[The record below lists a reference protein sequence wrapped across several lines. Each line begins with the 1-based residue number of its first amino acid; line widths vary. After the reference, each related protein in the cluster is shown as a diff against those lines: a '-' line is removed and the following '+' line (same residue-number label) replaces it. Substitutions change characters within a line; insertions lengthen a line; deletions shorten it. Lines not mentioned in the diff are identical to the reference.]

1 MVKVIRS
8 LIIIFVFSSSMA
20 FSRAQSFAYHSVKGI
35 SRIKKEANEQFKPL
49 KDILRDF
56 EKSYRVSIM
65 FDSKLVEKVQIP
77 VDREINKQTI
87 ETALTTLLRPSNINY
102 KKVAEKFYI
111 INMNDKSVSAG
122 IITGTGSFEPAYQKT
137 SPAFPNDHALP
148 ANQLAEQQNTTTGR
162 VTDAATGQSIPGV
175 SVKLKG
181 TMTTAVTDGSG
192 KYSIRT
198 SGSGILVFSYIS
210 YLSKEVT
217 LSGAAV
223 VNVQLET
230 DQQKLN
236 EVVVVGY
243 GTQKK
248 RNLTGSIATLTAT
261 NIKDIPVTSFE
272 NAIQG
277 QMAGVQVQEPSGEP
291 GAATTIR
298 VRGIG
303 SISAGNEPLY
313 VVDGF
318 PVSKNV
324 ESAIQGDVARRT
336 VAFRPAPANPLGT
349 IAPGDIQSIEVLK
362 DAAAAAI
369 YGSRGSN
376 GVIIITTKKGKR
388 DGTTAINFDSYYGV
402 QSVANKVDLM
412 DAAQLTQ
419 YVYDA
424 KNNAYLQDIPTAN
437 INDPN
442 SVRYTKTTNTSY
454 FLPAAFV
461 NPTGV
466 DTDWQ
471 DVLFKTAAVQN
482 YNLSL
487 AGGAEKLGYYVSGNY
502 YNQQGI
508 IPSTGFK
515 RYSFRV
521 NLDSDPIKNLH
532 VGVTLNPSF
541 TDQARG
547 STSAPYFADPP
558 GSVYTALV
566 TSPTVS
572 PFLPDGSINQTNN
585 QSHLNTENGTGT
597 NMTASS
603 NPLAVVK
610 HIHDDLSQFRTF
622 ANAYAE
628 YKILD
633 GLKYKLMAGTDIN
646 NYNRKYY
653 RERAFLDRAA
663 TVGIPYGQS
672 NSSLETNWL
681 VENTLSYEKSFGNH
695 NLSAVAGYTAQRNKI
710 RMNQVQAENFP
721 DDLVQTVSGG
731 QVTGGTATEEEWS
744 LASYLGRINYSW
756 KDKYLLSATVRSD
769 RASRFGEGNKVG
781 YFPSFSA
788 GWRVSDEPF
797 MKKLTFINDLK
808 IRGSWGKTGNFLIP
822 NYASIGLLNPYNYVL
837 GNVVVNGVAPSTPS
851 NSLLTWEKNT
861 QTDIGMDLSL
871 FKNRIFVSLD
881 WYRKLTSNLL
891 LNVQVPATVGYGA
904 SNPLQNIGEVENKG
918 FEVSLTTHNLEG
930 RFTWSTDMNFSTNK
944 NEVLRLGASGDPI
957 LSTGGAGIRH
967 ITRIGDPI
975 GSYYGYVVDGIY
987 QTQQDIA
994 NAPVDRLAP
1003 NARPGDFRFKDING
1017 DGIIDARDRTVIGN
1031 YQPDYTYGITNRFG
1045 FKRIELSFL
1054 IQGVEGA
1061 EVLNLTR
1068 RHLGN
1073 GEANTNSYAFETNR
1087 WISAAQPGDGKTP
1100 RADRNGDLHGF
1111 NNRPSSY
1118 QVEDASYIRLRNVT
1132 IAYSVPDK
1140 WVGKVFSSLRV
1151 YAAGANLFTKTDY
1164 VGYNPEVNNQ
1174 STSTGVQGEDYGAY
1188 PLSKTFTF
1196 GINAS
1201 FK

>member
-8 LIIIFVFSSSMA
+8 LIIILIFSSSLA
-20 FSRAQSFAYHSVKGI
+20 YSRAQSFAYHVAKERSGI
-35 SRIKKEANEQFKPL
+35 TKEATEQFKPL
-49 KDILRDF
+49 KDILKEF

-65 FDSKLVEKVQIP
+65 FDSKLVERIRIP
-77 VDREINKQTI
+77 VNREINKETI
-87 ETALTTLLRPSNINY
+87 ETALSTLLSPSNIKF
-102 KKVAEKFYI
+102 KKVADKFYI
-111 INMNDKSVSAG
+111 INMNDKSAA
-122 IITGTGSFEPAYQKT
+122 IGSSIDIADFDPSYPKMMT
-137 SPAFPNDHALP
+137 AFPNDNAAAILP
-148 ANQLAEQQNTTTGR
+148 ANVSQSVVTGR
-162 VTDAATGQSIPGV
+162 VTDAATGESIPGA

-181 TMTTAVTDGSG
+181 TTTTAVTDGTG
-192 KYSIRT
+192 KYSIRASVGGT
-198 SGSGILVFSYIS
+198 LVFSYIS
-210 YLSKEVT
+210 YLSKEVQLT
-217 LSGAAV
+217 GATV
-223 VNVQLET
+223 VNVQLAT

-248 RNLTGSIATLTAT
+248 RNLTGSIATLSA
-261 NIKDIPVTSFE
+261 NSIKDIPVTSFE

-388 DGTTAINFDSYYGV
+388 DGTTSINFDSYYGV

-412 DAAQLTQ
+412 NSTELAA
-419 YVYDA
+419 YVKDA
-424 KNNAYLQDIPTAN
+424 KNNAYVQDIAGAN
-437 INDPN
+437 ANDPN

-454 FLPAAFV
+454 FIGDAFV

-466 DTDWQ
+466 NTDWQ
-471 DVLFKTAAVQN
+471 DVLFKSAPVKN

-487 AGGAEKLGYYVSGNY
+487 AGGAEKLGYYISGNY
-502 YNQQGI
+502 YNQEGV

-532 VGVTLNPSF
+532 IGVNLNPSF
-541 TDQARG
+541 TDQAKG

-558 GSVYTALV
+558 GAVYTALV

-572 PFLPDGSINQTNN
+572 PYLADGSINQSNN

-610 HIHDDLSQFRTF
+610 YIHDDLTQFRTF

-646 NYNRKYY
+646 NYNRNYY
-653 RERAFLDRAA
+653 REKAFLDRAA

-681 VENTLSYEKSFGNH
+681 VENTLSYDKTIGNH
-695 NLSAVAGYTAQRNKI
+695 NFSAVAGYTAQKNKI
-710 RMNQVQAENFP
+710 RMNQVNAENFP

-731 QVTGGTATEEEWS
+731 QVTGGTATEEEWA
-744 LASYLGRINYSW
+744 LVSYLGRLNYSY
-756 KDKYLLSATVRSD
+756 KDRYLLSATVRSD

-797 MKKLTFINDLK
+797 MKKITFINDLK

-871 FKNRIFVSLD
+871 IKNRIFVSLD

-891 LNVQVPATVGYGA
+891 LNVQVPAIVGYGNA
-904 SNPLQNIGEVENKG
+904 NPLQNIGEVENKG
-918 FEVSLTTHNLEG
+918 FEVSVTTHNLEG
-930 RFTWSTDMNFSTNK
+930 SFTWSTDMNFSTNDNK
-944 NEVLRLGASGDPI
+944 VLKLGASGDPI

-967 ITRIGDPI
+967 VTRIGDPV

-987 QTQQDIA
+987 QTQQDIT
-994 NAPVDRLAP
+994 NAPRDLLAP
-1003 NARPGDFRFKDING
+1003 NARPGDFKFKDVNG
-1017 DGIIDARDRTVIGN
+1017 DGKIDANDRTVIGN

-1045 FKRIELSFL
+1045 FKRVELSFL

-1073 GEANTNSYAFETNR
+1073 GEANTNSYAFETGR
-1087 WISAAQPGDGKTP
+1087 WISAEQPGDGKTP

-1111 NNRPSSY
+1111 NNRPSNY
-1118 QVEDASYIRLRNVT
+1118 QVEDASYLRLRNVT
-1132 IAYSVPDK
+1132 VAYSLPEK
-1140 WVGKVFSSLRV
+1140 WVGKYFSSLRV
-1151 YAAGANLFTKTDY
+1151 YVSGTNLYTKTDY

-1174 STSTGVQGEDYGAY
+1174 STASGVQGEDYGAY

>member
-1 MVKVIRS
+1 MVTILRLLTICLIVGNS
-8 LIIIFVFSSSMA
+8 LA
-20 FSRAQSFAYHSVKGI
+20 YARAQSFAYHATGTKV
-35 SRIKKEANEQFKPL
+35 RTYAAVNEQFRPL
-49 KDILRDF
+49 KDVLKEL
-56 EKSYRVSIM
+56 EKAYKVSIM
-65 FDSKLVEKVQIP
+65 FNSKQIEKIKIP
-77 VDREINKQTI
+77 VKREIKKETI
-87 ETALTTLLRPSNINY
+87 ETALTSLLSPSNITY
-102 KKVAEKFYI
+102 KKIGDQFYI
-111 INMNDKSVSAG
+111 INTNDKNTSALPPFPETDVVQAEVRPESASETSSAALQSKQT
-122 IITGTGSFEPAYQKT
+122 IITGK
-137 SPAFPNDHALP
+137 
-148 ANQLAEQQNTTTGR
+148 
-162 VTDAATGQSIPGV
+162 VTDAINGESIPGV

-181 TMTTAVTDGSG
+181 TSTTAATDASG
-192 KYSIRT
+192 KYSIRVT
-198 SGSGILVFSYIS
+198 GNGILVFSYIS
-210 YLSKEVT
+210 YMTKEVQLT
-217 LSGAAV
+217 GAST
-223 VNVQLET
+223 VNVMLQP

-243 GTQKK
+243 GTQQK
-248 RNLTGSIATLTAT
+248 RNLTGSISTLTAK
-261 NIKDIPVTSFE
+261 NIKDIPVSSFE

-277 QMAGVQVQEPSGEP
+277 QIPGVQVQEPSGEP

-298 VRGIG
+298 VRGVG

-349 IAPGDIQSIEVLK
+349 ISPGDTQSIEVLK

-388 DGTTAINFDSYYGV
+388 DGTTAVNFDSYYGV
-402 QSVANKVDLM
+402 QSLANKVKLM
-412 DAAQLTQ
+412 NAAQLSQ
-419 YVYDA
+419 YVLEA
-424 KNNAYLQDIPTAN
+424 KNNAYLQDIPGAN

-442 SVRYTKTTNTSY
+442 SVRYTKSTNTSY
-454 FLPAAFV
+454 YLPTAFI

-471 DVLFKTAAVQN
+471 DILFKTAAVQN
-482 YNLSL
+482 YSVSL
-487 AGGAEKLGYYVSGNY
+487 AGGAEKLGYYISGNY
-502 YNQQGI
+502 FNQAGI
-508 IPSTGFK
+508 IDKTGFK
-515 RYSFRV
+515 RYSFRI
-521 NLDSDPIKNLH
+521 NLESDPVKNLKI
-532 VGVTLNPSF
+532 GINLNPSF

-558 GSVYTALV
+558 GAVYTALV
-566 TSPTVS
+566 TSPQVS
-572 PFLPDGSINQTNN
+572 PYLPDGTINQSNN
-585 QSHLNTENGTGT
+585 QSHLNTENGTAT

-603 NPLAVVK
+603 NPLAVVRY
-610 HIHDDLSQFRTF
+610 IHDDLTQFRTF

-628 YKILD
+628 YRILE
-633 GLKYKLMAGTDIN
+633 GLKYKLMVGTDIN

-653 RERAFLDRAA
+653 REKAFLDRTA
-663 TVGIPYGQS
+663 TVGVPFGQS

-681 VENTLSYEKSFGNH
+681 AENTLSYDKTFGQH
-695 NLSAVAGYTAQRNKI
+695 HLSSVLGYTAQKNKI

-731 QVTGGTATEEEWS
+731 QVTGGTATEEEWA
-744 LASYLGRINYSW
+744 LVSYLGRVNYSF
-756 KDKYLLSATVRSD
+756 KDKYLLTATIRSD

-797 MKKLTFINDLK
+797 MKKLRFISDFK
-808 IRGSWGKTGNFLIP
+808 FRGSWGKTGNFLIP

-851 NSLLTWEKNT
+851 NSNLTWEKNT
-861 QTDIGMDLSL
+861 QVDLGLDMSL
-871 FKNRIFVSLD
+871 FKNRVFVSFD
-881 WYRKLTSNLL
+881 WYRKITSDLL
-891 LNVQVPATVGYGA
+891 LNVQVPAVVGYGN
-904 SNPLQNIGEVENKG
+904 SNPLRNIGEVENKG
-918 FEVSLTTHNLEG
+918 LEVAITTHNLEG

-944 NEVLRLGASGDPI
+944 NKVLKLGITGDPI

-975 GSYYGYVVDGIY
+975 GSYYGYVVEGIY
-987 QTQQDIA
+987 QSQDEI
-994 NAPVDRLAP
+994 NRAPKDKLAP
-1003 NARPGDFRFKDING
+1003 NARPGDFKFKDVNG
-1017 DGIIDARDRTVIGN
+1017 DGVIDASDRTVIGN
-1031 YQPDYTYGITNRFG
+1031 YQPSFTYGMTNRFTY
-1045 FKRIELSFL
+1045 KRFELSFL
-1054 IQGVEGA
+1054 IQGVQGS

-1073 GEANTNSYAFETNR
+1073 GEAATNSYIFELNR
-1087 WISAAQPGDGKTP
+1087 WVSPSQPGDGKTP
-1100 RADRNGDLHGF
+1100 RADRLGDLHGF

-1118 QVEDASYIRLRNVT
+1118 QVEDASYLRLRNVT
-1132 IAYSVPDK
+1132 IGYTLSDK
-1140 WVGKVFSSLRV
+1140 LVGKVFSSLRI
-1151 YAAGANLFTKTDY
+1151 YASGTNLFTKTKY
-1164 VGYNPEVNNQ
+1164 IGYNPEVNNQ
-1174 STSTGVQGEDYGAY
+1174 STATGVQGEDYGAY
-1188 PLSKTFTF
+1188 PLSKNFTF